1 MAKFEITSYQGAL
14 VEDTRLYVDK
24 LYLRQVWSGKT
35 PNQTPVIEGDD
46 TRKEYG
52 RTLVNDWAIYDGLAP
67 DAELVANGRG
77 IHVNAV
83 DWYNSFIMVFVNE
96 RFKGSTLEVMG
107 ATIGGKGEWAIV
119 GGTGEFR
126 MARGV
131 IDRTY
136 FDRTSDGEIMELTI
150 EAFYRAKKS
159 PTPRKMEDQPVE
171 PAQPKFT

>member
-1 MAKFEITSYQGAL
+1 MANFEITQYQGAL
-14 VEDTRLYVDK
+14 VENTRLYVDK
-24 LYLRQVWSGKT
+24 LYLRQIWSGDN

-52 RTLVNDWAIYDGLAP
+52 RTLVNNWAIYDSLAE
-67 DAELVANGRG
+67 DAELVANARG

-83 DWYNSFIMVFVNE
+83 DWYNSFNMVFMNE
-96 RFKGSTLEVMG
+96 RFKNSTLEVMG

-131 IDRTY
+131 IDRTF

-150 EAFYRAKKS
+150 EAFYRAKNIPA
-159 PTPRKMEDQPVE
+159 PTKTDDKNNNV
-171 PAQPKFT
+171 